1 MNLAQQL
8 SQISEKMAGTTALVI
23 FIACLV
29 AILVPLILFR
39 GLSTT
44 LLRFLR
50 DGDIRWKSNTKLWIM
65 SFASGL
71 FLLIMLKSVTW
82 VTIALTLLGM
92 TGLTTEFFLLL
103 TPRLSKYITNEPLG
117 PIHLSSTKEIITP

>member
-82 VTIALTLLGM
+82 VTIALILLGM

>member
-1 MNLAQQL
+1 MNLAQLL

-82 VTIALTLLGM
+82 VTIALILLGM